1 MYNLGKI
8 IFSINIIMPRKIIR
22 RLGKRRP
29 ATRRPKRVTKR
40 GVRSA
45 VRKYTD
51 KVFNNRVK
59 NAMAKLMEVKTSGLQ
74 EENMLPLV
82 FVPPDNNGAGGNQVN
97 CDTQNLI
104 DLHNFQIAQG
114 TGESNRIG
122 NVINVVKQTFRY
134 CITMAP
140 QVVNGT
146 AIPCYVRLIF
156 FYDRAD
162 TNSLP
167 TPYTN
172 ANFVDFGNT
181 STQFKGD
188 VSDLFYRYNTDRY
201 RIMGVRTHKLGW
213 ATNGQYTN
221 ATTLQNQLYSNND
234 SKMTVMGTVDL
245 TKMVIK
251 KQKFNDNFVLTY
263 SRGLYCMVHTVTQDG
278 LPLPPNTNRSLIKIT
293 YQIEQKY
300 TDA

>member
-1 MYNLGKI
+1 MAGKY
-8 IFSINIIMPRKIIR
+8 RIR
-22 RLGKRRP
+22 RARRAP
-29 ATRRPKRVTKR
+29 RRKT
-40 GVRSA
+40 GVKTA
-45 VRKYTD
+45 IRKYKK
-51 KVFNNRVK
+51 KVFNARVK
-59 NAMAKLMEVKTSGLQ
+59 KAVKSLMEVKTSGLR

-146 AIPCYVRLIF
+146 AIPVYVRLIF

-162 TNSLP
+162 TNSMP
-167 TPYTN
+167 TPYIN
-172 ANFVDFGNT
+172 ANFIDAGN
-181 STQFKGD
+181 SSQQFKGD

-201 RIMGVRTHKLGW
+201 RILGVRTHKLGW
-213 ATNGQYTN
+213 SQNGQYTN
-221 ATTLQNQLYSNND
+221 SATLQNQLYSNND

-245 TKMVIK
+245 TKMVVK
-251 KQKFNDNFVLTY
+251 KQKFNDNFVLSY
-263 SRGLYCMVHTVTQDG
+263 SRGLYCMVHHVTQDG
-278 LPLPPNTNRSLIKIT
+278 NPLAPNTNRSLIKIT
-293 YQIEQKY
+293 YEVEQKY